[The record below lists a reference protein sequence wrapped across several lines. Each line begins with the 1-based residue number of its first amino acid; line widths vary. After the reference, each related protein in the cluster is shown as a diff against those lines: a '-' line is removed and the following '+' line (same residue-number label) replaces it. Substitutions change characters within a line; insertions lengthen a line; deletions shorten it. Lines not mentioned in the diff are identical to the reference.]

1 MNVWELLLN
10 ILGWALVII
19 LVFVLITFLAG
30 LVLYIVKTMKTTLK
44 RQREART
51 PVTALSDEAII
62 ELARSRVQQQI
73 GTIDMFGNGMQFIKG
88 AEFAL
93 EAKKER
99 VDADS
104 I

>member
-30 LVLYIVKTMKTTLK
+30 SVLYIVKTMKTALK

-62 ELARSRVQQQI
+62 ELARSRAQQQI
-73 GTIDMFGNGMQFIKG
+73 GTLDMFGNGTQFIKG

>member
-30 LVLYIVKTMKTTLK
+30 LVLYIVKTMKTALK

-62 ELARSRVQQQI
+62 ELARSRAQQQAGI
-73 GTIDMFGNGMQFIKG
+73 IDMFGQGAQFVKG

-99 VDADS
+99 VNADS

>member
-10 ILGWALVII
+10 ILGWTLVII
-19 LVFVLITFLAG
+19 LVFVLIAFLAG
-30 LVLYIVKTMKTTLK
+30 SVLYIVKTMKTALK

-62 ELARSRVQQQI
+62 ELARARAKQQVDPIDIFGTGVQ
-73 GTIDMFGNGMQFIKG
+73 FVEG
-88 AEFAL
+88 AKFAL

-99 VDADS
+99 TDADS

>member
-10 ILGWALVII
+10 ILGWALVVI
-19 LVFVLITFLAG
+19 LVLTALAFLAG
-30 LVLYIVKTMKTTLK
+30 IMIYIKNVVTAAIERR
-44 RQREART
+44 RQART
-51 PVTALSDEAII
+51 TATALSDETII
-62 ELARSRVQQQI
+62 ELARSRAQQQA
-73 GTIDMFGNGMQFIKG
+73 GTIDMFGQGAQFVKG

>member
-30 LVLYIVKTMKTTLK
+30 SVLYIVKTMKTALK

-62 ELARSRVQQQI
+62 ELARSRAQQQI
-73 GTIDMFGNGMQFIKG
+73 GTLYMFDGTQFIKG

>member
-30 LVLYIVKTMKTTLK
+30 LVLYIVKTMKTALK

-62 ELARSRVQQQI
+62 ELARSRAQQQAGI
-73 GTIDMFGNGMQFIKG
+73 IDIFGGAQFVKG

-99 VDADS
+99 VNADS

>member
-10 ILGWALVII
+10 ILGWTLVII
-19 LVFVLITFLAG
+19 LVFVLITFLVG
-30 LVLYIVKTMKTTLK
+30 LVLYIVKTMKAALK
-44 RQREART
+44 RRREART
-51 PVTALSDEAII
+51 PVIALSDEAII
-62 ELARSRVQQQI
+62 ELARSRALSHEGAFDLF
-73 GTIDMFGNGMQFIKG
+73 GTGAQFVEG
-88 AEFAL
+88 AKFAL